1 MAFIVFRLLVKLV
14 SIAFALWLVLS
25 AALFAI
31 MWLPP
36 AGLTRIIGGIP
47 RPLMIAMPLLPFE
60 ALWNIAAAGALRVG
74 DPAPDFDLFRQDKS
88 ARVKLSENF
97 GVRPVV
103 LVFGSYT

>member
-1 MAFIVFRLLVKLV
+1 MAFIVFRSLIKLA
-14 SIAFALWLVLS
+14 SLALSLWLVLS

-31 MWLPP
+31 LWLPP
-36 AGLTRIIGGIP
+36 ARLTWIIGAIP
-47 RPLMIAMPLLPFE
+47 RPLMMAMPLLPFE
-60 ALWNIAAAGALRVG
+60 TLWNIAAAGALRVG
-74 DPAPDFDLFRQDKS
+74 DPAPDFDLLRQDKS